1 MSMRD
6 KDRQEMNPIV
16 SGQEKKKKKG
26 KLWKIFLLLILL
38 LLLAYFALVNFL
50 VSAALIPSFMRKF
63 SFFEE
68 ITEKSI
74 NEQIHT
80 DDIEA
85 NLAAGTDSYHEW
97 LDSMDFQRETLVSE
111 DGYELVASY
120 LASKEED
127 SHLWALV
134 LHGYTGWKEAMYP
147 YARMYYR
154 RGYHCIIPDLRT
166 QGESEGD
173 YIGMGW
179 TDHYDCM
186 LWIDRILQMDPEA
199 RIVIH
204 GQSMGA
210 ATALLMSGEE
220 ELSDHVK
227 AVVSDAA
234 YTDAYSMFGEKL
246 TAWFSLPPFP
256 IVDTAVLMLKLRGG
270 YDLMDASP
278 IDAVKKSETPT
289 LFIHGDLDAMISVD
303 MAYRLYDAARC
314 EKDLLIVE
322 GAGHAQCKDKDPDQF
337 VKKVFEFIS
346 SYME

>member
-1 MSMRD
+1 MTE
-6 KDRQEMNPIV
+6 KI
-16 SGQEKKKKKG
+16 KKKRKP
-26 KLWKIFLLLILL
+26 WKIALIILGILLI
-38 LLLAYFALVNFL
+38 AYIALVNFL

-85 NLAAGTDSYHEW
+85 NLAAGTDSYHKW
-97 LDSMDFQRETLVSE
+97 LDSMDFQRETLTSE
-111 DGYELVASY
+111 DGYEFVATRLDSMVPG
-120 LASKEED
+120 

-154 RGYHCIIPDLRT
+154 HGYNCIIPDLRT
-166 QGESEGD
+166 QGESDGD

-186 LWIDRILQMDPEA
+186 LWIERILEIDPA
-199 RIVIH
+199 AKIVIH

-220 ELSDHVK
+220 SLSDHVK
-227 AVVSDAA
+227 AVVSDAS

-256 IVDTAVLMLKLRGG
+256 IVDTAVLMLKIRGG
-270 YDLMDASP
+270 YNLMDAAP
-278 IDAVKKSETPT
+278 IEAVKKSKTPT

-303 MAYRLYDAARC
+303 MAYRLYDAAAC
-314 EKDLLIVE
+314 EKELLIVE
-322 GAGHAQCKDKDPDQF
+322 GAGHAQCKDKDPNLF
-337 VKKVFEFIS
+337 VRTVFDFLQP
-346 SYME
+346 YMTGLD